1 MNDGAGNEVG
11 RALAAWKLD
20 LSAVRTLANVS
31 RAHATRARALVRA
44 VVAGAGVDGRRR
56 GDGVGARPAHGGGL
70 ACPVL
75 PGWAGEHHLHADG
88 WFPPALDAA
97 QQAVLKAAVQA
108 SPRAA
113 GIDAGDWNWKVV
125 RIFCQERFGVTLCR
139 SSCLNYLHRLGF
151 VVRRPKKRLL
161 KADEAKRE
169 AFVREYAAL
178 RVVAQ
183 LTGAKLFFV
192 DEAHFYADADL
203 RGKWVLKGEPAL
215 VDSTSPRY
223 GEKASY
229 SSAVCLE
236 TGEVEYLALE
246 GNSSAATSVAF
257 LQHLRARH
265 AQPLIVLW
273 DNAPA
278 HGGAPLRAYL
288 ATPDVRL
295 RLVRLPAYSPDFNAD
310 EHIWGWVREA
320 VTANTCFGTAANV
333 RAHVDPFLAGLATRA
348 EEVKRRCRTVL
359 QTKADALDAVTAAT
373 AILHQARHQA
383 HANAVPTLALV

>member
-1 MNDGAGNEVG
+1 MARPLLPG
-11 RALAAWKLD
+11 RAGERRL
-20 LSAVRTLANVS
+20 
-31 RAHATRARALVRA
+31 RADWWL
-44 VVAGAGVDGRRR
+44 
-56 GDGVGARPAHGGGL
+56 
-70 ACPVL
+70 
-75 PGWAGEHHLHADG
+75 
-88 WFPPALDAA
+88 PPALNVA
-97 QQAVLKAAVQA
+97 QQAELKAAVQA

-113 GIDAGDWNWKVV
+113 GIEAGDWNWKVV
-125 RIFCQERFGVTLCR
+125 RIFCKERFGVALCR
-139 SSCLNYLHRLGF
+139 SSGLNYLRRLGF

-229 SSAVCLE
+229 YSAVCLE

-246 GNSSAATSVAF
+246 GNSCADTSVAF
-257 LQHLRARH
+257 LAHLRARH
-265 AQPLIVLW
+265 VAPLIAIW

-278 HGGAPLRAYL
+278 HGGDPLRAYL
-288 ATPDVRL
+288 ATPALRL

-310 EHIWGWVREA
+310 EHLWGWVREE
-320 VTANTCFGTAANV
+320 VTANTCFGTAAKV
-333 RAHVDPFLAGLATRA
+333 RAHVDPFLAGLATRTD
-348 EEVKRRCRTVL
+348 EVKRRCHTVL
-359 QTKADALDAVTAAT
+359 QTKADALDAVNAAT
-373 AILHQARHQA
+373 AILHEARHAA
-383 HANAVPTLALV
+383 HHDVVPTLALV